1 MWYCGNK
8 QRIKREFH
16 SPKSRWFD
24 FTVCEHNEKDAIKWL
39 RLLFILYMVDAYEI
53 VGSFRCVILQW
64 HCSCEWMCVC
74 VCVYWKQ
81 QAYTDFYR
89 TLCCT
94 SLWTVDSNDQTETR
108 CQNMHFSFLS
118 LRHTKKNDSNNKRIE
133 EERNENEIETT
144 WHSILETKVN
154 KQIAIVERWLQFCVL
169 SVVATMPTQAVHMY
183 VCVWLSVHE
192 SIKHKDNGNVITQ
205 PLHVVAVTK
214 QCERIPEPTR
224 ILKLKS
230 S

>member
-1 MWYCGNK
+1 MIWFYGVWTQRKRCNKMITIIIYTLHGRCIRNCWLFPLCHLAMTLFMWMG
-8 QRIKREFH
+8 
-16 SPKSRWFD
+16 
-24 FTVCEHNEKDAIKWL
+24 
-39 RLLFILYMVDAYEI
+39 
-53 VGSFRCVILQW
+53 
-64 HCSCEWMCVC
+64 

-183 VCVWLSVHE
+183 VCVWLSVQE

-205 PLHVVAVTK
+205 PLHVAAVTK

>member
-1 MWYCGNK
+1 MHTK
-8 QRIKREFH
+8 
-16 SPKSRWFD
+16 
-24 FTVCEHNEKDAIKWL
+24 
-39 RLLFILYMVDAYEI
+39 LLALSVVSSCNDI
-53 VGSFRCVILQW
+53 VHVNG
-64 HCSCEWMCVC
+64 CVC
-74 VCVYWKQ
+74 LLKAASVHWFLSHIVLYK
-81 QAYTDFYR
+81 F
-89 TLCCT
+89 
-94 SLWTVDSNDQTETR
+94 VDSRQQWSNGNQVSKYAFL
-108 CQNMHFSFLS
+108 FSFS
-118 LRHTKKNDSNNKRIE
+118 PTNTKKTDNNNKRIE

-183 VCVWLSVHE
+183 VCVWLSVQE

-205 PLHVVAVTK
+205 PLHVAAVTK